1 MTDEIAPDIAESE
14 PKNTVDNIT
23 PEAYAG
29 LRLGQTP
36 SEEVSKPA
44 EAEVESEEPTE
55 EIAQSPEVEEFEEA
69 ESSDVLSKYNLDNMS
84 ETELRELSEQ
94 LGSKA
99 VARYG
104 ELTAKRKL
112 AEEKL
117 AELQAKLDNQSVLSK
132 PKEIKDN
139 PYSNIE
145 TVEDLQKKSSEV
157 NDIIEWAEDIL
168 FESDGYSADDVVTE
182 IEGKEVTKAQVRKS
196 LLQARKSRDAFLPD
210 QLKRIQSIEQSKH
223 AAESFQR
230 RAIDELPWLTGED
243 NDTRKHYESII
254 NDDRFKTLQDSVK
267 SIDPSVSAQLPYLM
281 AHAANSM
288 YGRRL
293 VSDSASGVQLNPPRT
308 SASSAP
314 KINRTGKNTKALSD
328 LSNRFKASGS
338 KDDFVKLRAKQLT
351 K

>member
-1 MTDEIAPDIAESE
+1 MTDEINADIAESE

-139 PYSNIE
+139 PYSNIQ

-182 IEGKEVTKAQVRKS
+182 VEGKEITKAQVRKS

-210 QLKRIQSIEQSKH
+210 QLQKIQSIEQSKY

-230 RAIDELPWLTGED
+230 QAIDELPWLSGED
-243 NDTRKHYESII
+243 NDTRKQYEAMIS
-254 NDDRFKTLQDSVK
+254 DERFKALQESV
-267 SIDPSVSAQLPYLM
+267 DPSVSAQLPYLM

-314 KINRTGKNTKALSD
+314 KINRTGKNTKALAD

>member
-1 MTDEIAPDIAESE
+1 MTEEIAPDIAESE
-14 PKNTVDNIT
+14 KNTVDNIT
-23 PEAYAG
+23 PDAFAG

-44 EAEVESEEPTE
+44 EAEVESEESTE
-55 EIAQSPEVEEFEEA
+55 EIAQSPEVEEVEEA

-182 IEGKEVTKAQVRKS
+182 VEGKEVTKAQVRKS

-210 QLKRIQSIEQSKH
+210 QLKKIQAIEHSKQ
-223 AAESFQR
+223 AAESFHRQ
-230 RAIDELPWLTGED
+230 AIDELPWLSGED
-243 NDTRKHYESII
+243 NDTRKHYEAMIA
-254 NDDRFKTLQDSVK
+254 DERFKSLQETV
-267 SIDPSVSAQLPYLM
+267 DPSVSAQLPYLM

-293 VSDSASGVQLNPPRT
+293 VADTASGVQLSPPKT

-314 KINRTGKNTKALSD
+314 KINRTGKNKKALAD
-328 LSNRFKASGS
+328 LSNRFKASGTR
-338 KDDFVKLRAKQLT
+338 DDFINLRAKQLANQ
-351 K
+351 

>member
-1 MTDEIAPDIAESE
+1 MTEEIAPDIAESE
-14 PKNTVDNIT
+14 KNTVDNIS
-23 PEAYAG
+23 PDAFAG

-36 SEEVSKPA
+36 SEEVQKPA
-44 EAEVESEEPTE
+44 EAEVESVESTE
-55 EIAQSPEVEEFEEA
+55 EIAQSPEVEEVEEA

-117 AELQAKLDNQSVLSK
+117 AELQTKLDNQSVLSK

-145 TVEDLQKKSSEV
+145 NVEDLQKKSSEV

-182 IEGKEVTKAQVRKS
+182 VEGKEVTKAQVRKS

-210 QLKRIQSIEQSKH
+210 QLQRIQSIEQSKH

-230 RAIDELPWLTGED
+230 QAIDELPWLSGED

-254 NDDRFKTLQDSVK
+254 GDERFKTLQDSVK

-293 VSDSASGVQLNPPRT
+293 VTDSASGVQLNPPKT

-314 KINRTGKNTKALSD
+314 KINRTGKSKKALAD

-338 KDDFVKLRAKQLT
+338 RDDFVKLRATQLAKQ
-351 K
+351 